1 MRVRHFGFPILVLV
15 LAFAPVS
22 RCDAADR
29 IQRSIAAIEAFTPV
43 AFLLTQGTETPFE
56 LLVFGASV
64 GLHTIPNTVLLLGE
78 ASGRAKLT
86 RTVRWINFGID
97 AATAAG
103 LVGVG
108 ITYLS
113 GGFGPAAD
121 LRLLGGAYLAL
132 SLPAGIAAFADFLPY
147 SIEEGLPARDA
158 PAAPTK

>member
-1 MRVRHFGFPILVLV
+1 MRFRYSGLPILVLI

-29 IQRSIAAIEAFTPV
+29 VQRSIAAAEALTPV
-43 AFLLTQGTETPFE
+43 AFLLTQGTGTPFE

-64 GLHTIPNTVLLLGE
+64 GLHSIPNAMLLLGE

-86 RTVRWINFGID
+86 RTMRWINFGID
-97 AATAAG
+97 AATAVG

-108 ITYLS
+108 ITYLA

-121 LRLLGGAYLAL
+121 LRSLGGAYLAL

-147 SIEEGLPARDA
+147 SLEAGLPAGEA
-158 PAAPTK
+158 PAAPAE